1 MAPIRDL
8 FRVSSEERYARSRL
22 EAEITLRRRFPPEGD
37 LMPPRIRTLLVKAQA
52 ATDAALL
59 NDFGYADLRDLVDKV
74 LRADPS
80 NARALAMRAVAMA
93 GVDELEAAI
102 AAAEKALAIDPI
114 AGLEINID
122 LRNFLQ
128 KAKGTAS

>member
-8 FRVSSEERYARSRL
+8 FQVSSEERYARSRP
-22 EAEITLRRRFPPEGD
+22 EGEITLRRRYPPD
-37 LMPPRIRTLLVKAQA
+37 HDPMPPRTRTLLVKAQA

-74 LRADPS
+74 LRVDPS

-102 AAAEKALAIDPI
+102 AAAEKALAID
-114 AGLEINID
+114 
-122 LRNFLQ
+122 
-128 KAKGTAS
+128 